1 MDQFNLKYLQL
12 FLLFIFVVIGSTA
25 FAQKNDTV
33 YFLNDDRISGEIKSY
48 KYGYMNYKTYGVST
62 VDIKYDKIATFY
74 SGKNFE
80 IIFKDGRRRFGS
92 FAKSNLDQ
100 FVNIVTTNDTLLT
113 PIIEVVEITPIK
125 NKFWKR
131 MGGNVDL
138 GYSYTKASTLSQVTF
153 SSRIKYQQKN
163 YFSELTLNSNISDQ
177 TDKEQ
182 TNKSDAKISVYR
194 RLKKSWF
201 AMGGIGTERNS
212 ELGLDLRVQGSLGGG
227 NEIVHTNSNNLLIG
241 LGIVVNKEWS
251 ADSTDARQNIDGLF
265 ALNYRLFI
273 FKDPSI
279 DITSSFSTYPSFT
292 VKNRWRVDFDI
303 KVKIEIISDLYFSLS
318 FYDNFDSKPTSETAS
333 NNDYSFTTSIGYT
346 F

>member
-1 MDQFNLKYLQL
+1 MIKLYKI
-12 FLLFIFVVIGSTA
+12 FIFLVFVFLAVTVS
-25 FAQKNDTV
+25 AQKNDTV
-33 YFLNDDRISGEIKSY
+33 YFLNGDRISGEIKSY
-48 KYGYMNYKTYGVST
+48 KYGYMTHKTYGVST
-62 VDIKYDKIATFY
+62 VNIKYDKISTFY
-74 SGKNFE
+74 SAKNFE
-80 IIFKDGRRRFGS
+80 IIYKDGRRRFGS
-92 FAKSNLDQ
+92 FAKSTLDQ

-131 MGGNVDL
+131 MSGNVDL
-138 GYSYTKASTLSQVTF
+138 GYSYTKASTLSQITF

-182 TNKSDAKISVYR
+182 TNKSDANISVYR

-212 ELGLDLRVQGSLGGG
+212 ELGLDLRVQGSFGGG
-227 NEIVHTNSNNLLIG
+227 NEIVHTNSNNLLVG
-241 LGIVVNKEWS
+241 LGVVVNKEWS
-251 ADSTDARQNIDGLF
+251 ADSSGARQNIDGLIV
-265 ALNYRLFI
+265 LNYRLFI

-279 DITSSFSTYPSFT
+279 DITSNFSTYPSFT

-333 NNDYSFTTSIGYT
+333 NNDYSITTSVGYT